1 MKETSICLEQ
11 QINGRRNNM
20 ELNTTK
26 QDMLERFRLYGE
38 IYCTLAT
45 MPGNDYMDD
54 VRIEVDEICDVL
66 DIDEDD
72 MVFNFGDESG
82 RLDFIKIEDDMM
94 TVWYYGLD
102 TGYNRGWTI
111 IRFPTD
117 TIRKLKDLLER
128 YVKAL
133 KEEEA

>member
-1 MKETSICLEQ
+1 
-11 QINGRRNNM
+11 M

-26 QDMLERFRLYGE
+26 EDMLERFRLYGE
-38 IYCTLAT
+38 IYCILAT

-54 VRIEVDEICDVL
+54 VRIDVDEICDVL

-82 RLDFIKIEDDMM
+82 RLDFIEIEDDMM
-94 TVWYYGLD
+94 IVWYFGFSV
-102 TGYNRGWTI
+102 GYNRGWTI
-111 IRFPTD
+111 IQFSTD

>member
-1 MKETSICLEQ
+1 
-11 QINGRRNNM
+11 M

-26 QDMLERFRLYGE
+26 EDMLERFRLYGE

-72 MVFNFGDESG
+72 MVPFFVPGGN
-82 RLDFIKIEDDMM
+82 I
-94 TVWYYGLD
+94 GL
-102 TGYNRGWTI
+102 
-111 IRFPTD
+111 F
-117 TIRKLKDLLER
+117 
-128 YVKAL
+128 V
-133 KEEEA
+133 

>member
-1 MKETSICLEQ
+1 
-11 QINGRRNNM
+11 M

-26 QDMLERFRLYGE
+26 EDMLERFKLYGE
-38 IYCTLAT
+38 IYCTMAT

-54 VRIEVDEICDVL
+54 VRIDFEEICDIL
-66 DIDEDD
+66 DIDPKELTFD
-72 MVFNFGDESG
+72 FGEEAG
-82 RLDFIKIEDDMM
+82 VLDSIDINDDMM
-94 TVWYYGLD
+94 SVWYYGLD
-102 TGYNRGWTI
+102 SGHGRGWTI

-133 KEEEA
+133 KEEENV